1 MGERLTRQ
9 ETEAICARVYRR
21 FPEMKGVR
29 PSVKRQQAKGQD
41 RFLLRFETTVSLEG
55 GARMSSTVRVVANGD
70 GRILKMTSS
79 R

>member
-9 ETEAICARVYRR
+9 AKEDICERVYSR
-21 FPEMKGVR
+21 FPAMKGVR
-29 PSVKRQQAKGQD
+29 PSIRRQQAQGQD
-41 RFLLRFETTVSLEG
+41 RFLLCFEASVLLED
-55 GARMSSTVRVVANGD
+55 GAGMSTTVRVVVNAD

>member
-9 ETEAICARVYRR
+9 ETEAICERVYRR

-29 PSVKRQQAKGQD
+29 PSIKRQQAQGQD
-41 RFLLRFETTVSLEG
+41 RYLLRFETAVFLDG
-55 GARMSSTVRVVANGD
+55 GARLPTTVRVVTNAD
-70 GRILKMTSS
+70 GKILKMTSS